1 MIKKMREIAPMIMII
16 IIVAFVGGTL
26 FLDWGM
32 NIMGQGRATSAGK
45 IDGKEVTL
53 EYFDKLVNME
63 RYRMQEASR
72 DVPPQQMRMVP
83 RQVWAQ
89 EVNRVLLDK
98 AIKSM
103 RLESTASEVF
113 EYLKRNPLPGLDT
126 AFVFQTDGRFDTTK
140 YVQWLNT
147 PQTYAQYPWMVEVE
161 NQVSRQIL
169 PAQKLE
175 ALLKAGVF
183 VSPAEAAYEY
193 SQRNNKATFEYFK
206 VKTAD
211 FRPSDSAAVTDK
223 MVSDYYAAHQSGFT
237 QEEQADL
244 YFVKLNKTAT
254 ANDIELNKKNLEDIK
269 KRIESKESTFE
280 SEAEFESDDE
290 GSANNGG
297 DLGWFGRGAMV
308 AEFEA
313 AAFSLDTGVISDP
326 VRTTF
331 GYHIIRVDERG
342 ELDSSG
348 NVTRVKARHIL
359 IKNNP
364 SNETL
369 DALSAKADEL
379 RKAIVDKGFAEAV
392 KGDPSVV
399 FDSTGFFKRGDLPPK
414 IGYVSGANTFAFTR
428 KQGEVSDPLDGAE
441 AFLILGIKDKAK
453 KGVQPL
459 AAARGR
465 IAEALKDTLAAAA
478 ARVYAQEIL
487 EKVRGGAALA
497 EFQDGGKYP
506 SVTAGLAEDVAAGG
520 YVPQLGYASKAA
532 AVALSLPEGTVSG
545 VIDDKGGFSI
555 VRVVK
560 KGEQAAYD
568 PAQAQAKQAA
578 DMAKAQGKQMAYGE
592 WFRSLQGRAKIVSN
606 VDKFYLD

>member
-1 MIKKMREIAPMIMII
+1 MIQKMREIAPMIMIV

-45 IDGKEVTL
+45 IDGKEVPL
-53 EYFDKLVNME
+53 EYFGKLVDME
-63 RYRMQEASR
+63 RYRLQEGAR
-72 DVPPQQMRMVP
+72 DIPPQQLRMVP
-83 RQVWAQ
+83 QQVWNQ
-89 EVNRVLLDK
+89 EVNRALLDK

-103 RLESTASEVF
+103 RLESTVLEVF

-147 PQTYAQYPWMVEVE
+147 PQTYSMYPWMVEVE
-161 NQVSRQIL
+161 GQVNRQIL

-193 SQRNNKATFEYFK
+193 RQRNDKATFEYFK
-206 VKTAD
+206 VQSAG
-211 FRPSDSAAVTDK
+211 FRPSDTAAVTDK
-223 MVSDYYAAHQSGFT
+223 MVSDYYAAHQSAFS
-237 QEEQADL
+237 QAEQADL
-244 YFVKLNKTAT
+244 YFVRISKTAT
-254 ANDIELNKKNLEDIK
+254 ESDIELNKRNLEDIK
-269 KRIESKESTFE
+269 KRIESGESAFE

-290 GSANNGG
+290 GSSRNGG

-308 AEFEA
+308 PEFEA
-313 AAFSLDTGVISDP
+313 AAFALDTGVISDP
-326 VRTTF
+326 VKTMF
-331 GYHIIRVDERG
+331 GYHIIKVDERG
-342 ELDSSG
+342 EPDSSG
-348 NVTRVKARHIL
+348 NVTQVKARHIL

-379 RKAIVDKGFAEAV
+379 KKLIVEKGFAEAA
-392 KGDPSVV
+392 KSDPSVI
-399 FDSTGFFKRGDLPPK
+399 FDSTGLFRRGDQPPK
-414 IGYVSGANTFAFTR
+414 VGYVSGANTFAFTR

-441 AFLILGIKDKAK
+441 AFFILGIREKTK

-459 AAARGR
+459 AAVRGR
-465 IAEALKDTLAAAA
+465 VVEALKDTLASAGAKA
-478 ARVYAQEIL
+478 YAQEIL
-487 EKVRGGAALA
+487 EKVKGGAALA
-497 EFQDGGKYP
+497 EVQAGGRDL
-506 SVTAGLAEDVAAGG
+506 VAGLAEDVAAGG

-532 AVALSLPEGTVSG
+532 AVALSLPEGKVSG
-545 VIDDKGGFSI
+545 IIDDRGGFSV

-560 KGEQAAYD
+560 RGEQAAYD
-568 PAQAQAKQAA
+568 PAQPQARQAA
-578 DMAKAQGKQMAYGE
+578 DMARAQGRQMAYGE
-592 WFRSLQGRAKIVSN
+592 WSRNLQGRAKIVSN
-606 VDKFYLD
+606 VDRFYLD